1 MRNRRA
7 MTMFNITETARTIS
21 RDKPVEHIDLVI
33 GLHVSACTSWGAI
46 AISTRRAGYVDTL
59 LVFSSSTPASHMA
72 STAVRYPTPQRVD
85 GSTQHTSVE
94 VTDPLLCPPELDL
107 VTRVSHPC
115 ICLCWGGIGASAPC
129 LAAVPVVCDTTRLQL
144 GSTTT
149 QAVAASLFLFPT
161 FSFSCAPVLLESCH
175 AWPGWS
181 FSCTSPRQPINKSG
195 CIIGPYL

>member
-1 MRNRRA
+1 
-7 MTMFNITETARTIS
+7 
-21 RDKPVEHIDLVI
+21 
-33 GLHVSACTSWGAI
+33 
-46 AISTRRAGYVDTL
+46 
-59 LVFSSSTPASHMA
+59 MA

-149 QAVAASLFLFPT
+149 RLDEAVISSAEGARFSGLCEPLSPSAHLRTRVAPPPSRRCQSLTTGARGRWSSRLVPVTSSSLAPFRRASE
-161 FSFSCAPVLLESCH
+161 VR
-175 AWPGWS
+175 
-181 FSCTSPRQPINKSG
+181 RQPAFSHAK
-195 CIIGPYL
+195 